1 LLRKQRVTLRKK
13 VVTLRKKVLNSAKI
27 SLKAPKTALCTKKYP
42 PPMGCCQKINIFV
55 MVPYV
60 PVMAAVARGFGQTV
74 AAKVD
79 RCNPGYISFTLMRN
93 FKAIILVVLVLYNW
107 VQGCLFC
114 FEYTHRWELRH
125 EMNQEEAALAA
136 RLQAQLLQQSAVRIV
151 DQTYK
156 GRLGVTDPYD
166 FAFANAAAAGDT
178 TWYVVHSQLPE
189 ATRQAV
195 RLKDG
200 NGSDPYAPLPPVSFQ
215 DFFSP
220 YLPDQAAPLPVGRAS
235 QSGYSSLYP
244 APLQLSSRLLVAD
257 TPPPEV

>member
-1 LLRKQRVTLRKK
+1 MARRLIFLKNIYICIHRDSPLSYPKRKTAGTGRGSREGVSGFQVAPFCCQPACRVCTYTLKPAQTNCMR
-13 VVTLRKKVLNSAKI
+13 I
-27 SLKAPKTALCTKKYP
+27 LKAI
-42 PPMGCCQKINIFV
+42 M
-55 MVPYV
+55 
-60 PVMAAVARGFGQTV
+60 
-74 AAKVD
+74 
-79 RCNPGYISFTLMRN
+79 
-93 FKAIILVVLVLYNW
+93 LVVLVLYNW

-136 RLQAQLLQQSAVRIV
+136 RLQAQLLLQSAVHIV

-156 GRLGVTDPYD
+156 GRLGVIDPYD

-189 ATRQAV
+189 ASRQTV
-195 RLKDG
+195 RIKD
-200 NGSDPYAPLPPVSFQ
+200 GSDPSAPLPPVSFQ

-220 YLPDQAAPLPVGRAS
+220 YLPDQLASLPVGRAG
-235 QSGYSSLYP
+235 QSGCSSLYP
-244 APLQLSSRLLVAD
+244 APQQLSSRLLVAD

>member
-1 LLRKQRVTLRKK
+1 
-13 VVTLRKKVLNSAKI
+13 
-27 SLKAPKTALCTKKYP
+27 
-42 PPMGCCQKINIFV
+42 
-55 MVPYV
+55 
-60 PVMAAVARGFGQTV
+60 
-74 AAKVD
+74 
-79 RCNPGYISFTLMRN
+79 MRN
-93 FKAIILVVLVLYNW
+93 FKAITLVVLVLYNW

-125 EMNQEEAALAA
+125 EMNEAEAALTA
-136 RLQAQLLQQSAVRIV
+136 RLQAQLLAQSAVRIV

-189 ATRQAV
+189 ASRHAV
-195 RLKDG
+195 RLKE
-200 NGSDPYAPLPPVSFQ
+200 GSDPSAPLPAVSFQ

-220 YLPDQAAPLPVGRAS
+220 YLPDQAAPLPAGRAR
-235 QSGYSSLYP
+235 QSDYSGLYP
-244 APLQLSSRLLVAD
+244 APLRLCSRLLATD